1 MARLAHRSKILV
13 LATLAAAAP
22 ACNLVSAAHSG
33 LAEPARVSPSS
44 SSSPSPSSRPEV
56 RVIVTIPPLV
66 GLVQSLA
73 PAGVKVIGLMQ
84 PGQSEHGYEFVPS
97 DMNALA
103 RSDMVVYIGMGLEPG
118 IAKFMAKKADDRRR
132 VVVLGE
138 VLGLQKPG
146 VAPEPHIHKA
156 GEPEPGHDQHGDQK
170 ENADHAVT
178 DVHIWLDPVLVRQS
192 LPHISAALK
201 KVVAAK
207 GEPWTGAEKE
217 IDQKL
222 AAALQNVDALHE
234 RFKAT
239 LAPYKGRSI
248 VTHHAAFGRLAERY
262 DIKIAEVIRPFES
275 AEPTPGQ
282 LEEVIKAIRA
292 QNVKTIFVVP
302 QFNASAAQRI
312 AQAAHV
318 RLGHLDPLGDGDWFK
333 LMETNLAE
341 LVKGFADEVPA
352 GAAPK

>member
-22 ACNLVSAAHSG
+22 ACNPVSAAHSG
-33 LAEPARVSPSS
+33 CAEPASVSP
-44 SSSPSPSSRPEV
+44 SPSPSSRPEV

-84 PGQSEHGYEFVPS
+84 PGQSEHGYEFRPS

-146 VAPEPHIHKA
+146 VAPEPHNHKA
-156 GEPEPGHDQHGDQK
+156 NEAEEVHDHKHDK
-170 ENADHAVT
+170 HIEHDRASI
-178 DVHIWLDPVLVRQS
+178 DVHIWLDPVLVRES
-192 LPHISAALK
+192 LPHISAALQ
-201 KVVAAK
+201 KVIASK
-207 GEPWTGAEKE
+207 GQAWAGAEIE

-222 AAALQNVDALHE
+222 AAAQQKVDALHE
-234 RFKAT
+234 RFKTT
-239 LAPYKGRSI
+239 LAPFKGRSI

-292 QNVKTIFVVP
+292 QNVKTIFVEP
-302 QFNASAAQRI
+302 QFNAKAAQRI
-312 AQAAHV
+312 AEAAHV

-333 LMETNLAE
+333 LMESNLAE